1 MKSDNILSKAIKD
14 QRFLLALVIF
24 GIIIIIASINP
35 KFIAITN
42 LITVFQQISVL
53 GILTMAMSI
62 LLISG
67 GIDLSIG
74 NIMVLSGIIISKS
87 LSSGISFFPALAAGC
102 ITGILAGF
110 LNGIIIA
117 KTKCIPLIITL
128 GTAQIFYGISLT
140 ISSGRIMSFY
150 GALNGLKHKFFSI
163 FPAMLLVLFVMTVSA
178 YILMNKTKF
187 GRRVVAIGGN
197 EKNAFLSGINIT
209 SYKIAVYTL
218 AGFFSAIA
226 GIVFAAR
233 IDSITANAGG
243 GYETNALTAA
253 IIGGVTFDG
262 GKGTIPGTFLGCLL
276 MGVISNAMNIL
287 RVPTYIQTIIT
298 GCIIVCAVI
307 LSNINNLRK
316 NN

>member
-197 EKNAFLSGINIT
+197 EKNAFLSGINVT

>member
-128 GTAQIFYGISLT
+128 GTAQIF
-140 ISSGRIMSFY
+140 
-150 GALNGLKHKFFSI
+150 
-163 FPAMLLVLFVMTVSA
+163 TV
-178 YILMNKTKF
+178 F
-187 GRRVVAIGGN
+187 H
-197 EKNAFLSGINIT
+197 
-209 SYKIAVYTL
+209 
-218 AGFFSAIA
+218 
-226 GIVFAAR
+226 
-233 IDSITANAGG
+233 
-243 GYETNALTAA
+243 
-253 IIGGVTFDG
+253 
-262 GKGTIPGTFLGCLL
+262 
-276 MGVISNAMNIL
+276 
-287 RVPTYIQTIIT
+287 
-298 GCIIVCAVI
+298 
-307 LSNINNLRK
+307 
-316 NN
+316 